1 MLDGA
6 MVLKVVEKISS
17 RLLDSGS
24 FVFSN
29 VLS

>member
-1 MLDGA
+1 MLDGV

-17 RLLDSGS
+17 RFLDSGS